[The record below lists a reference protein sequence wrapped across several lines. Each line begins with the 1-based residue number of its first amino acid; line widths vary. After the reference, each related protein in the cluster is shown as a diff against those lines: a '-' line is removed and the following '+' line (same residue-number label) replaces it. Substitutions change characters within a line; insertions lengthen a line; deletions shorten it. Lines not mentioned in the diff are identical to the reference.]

1 MSFTAKHTSHHPDDP
16 GERRCP
22 RTGRPLRRKP
32 TRPWLVWLLPIT
44 GLLAL
49 IWFIVR
55 VVPKPSRALYPCQ
68 RLAMPLASGFVT
80 WVLGLGV
87 SIAAFRKARTSLASR
102 RYVLAVT
109 ALLVSVGAI
118 WMTLSVTSEDL
129 VLAEAD
135 PLAPIG
141 EGRGIHPGRVVW
153 VHDPDATD
161 WEGPGDGHLW
171 QPEHTDQAV
180 CDEMMSKAIRTL
192 TGAADDAKAW
202 DMLFRSHNQARG
214 RGDRPYQPGEK
225 ITIKVNFV
233 GFIRTVGSINT
244 ETYELE
250 KWRDYMNTSPQMI
263 AALLKQLTRA
273 AGVQQVHIGVGDGL
287 AYFPN
292 EYYDMLHEQ
301 FPEVRYLDC
310 LGKAGREKWTLSSA
324 PLHWSCGPEGKEQDH
339 IPACFAEADY
349 LINLAN
355 LKAHPGAGVTLCAK
369 NHYGSLVRLPY
380 EKTYYDMHKSAF
392 SKGSAEYRTLVDLM
406 GHNEIGGK
414 TMLYLIDGLYG
425 GVHYV
430 EQVPRRFQS
439 APFNNDWT
447 SSLFASQDPVA
458 IDSVGV
464 DFLRAEKPI
473 EKHAHRP
480 GGDDYLHEAALASA
494 PPSGTFYDPDHAGN
508 VVRLAS
514 LGIHEHWNNAQ
525 EKQYSRNLG
534 RNRGIELIALTRETR
549 KTSEPTGIIAPG
561 AKVTLCADIFKFTEG
576 PAPDAA
582 GNVFFTDQPN
592 NKIYKWS
599 IDGKLSIFHD
609 SPGRANGL
617 FFDAQGNLWAC
628 ADLDN
633 ELWMI
638 DPKGTPTIFVRHF
651 KGKKLNGPNDLWFD
665 PQGGIYFTDP
675 LYKRP
680 YWNRGPMEQ
689 DGQHVYYLTPDR
701 SKLIRVADS
710 LVQPNGIVGT
720 PDGQHLYVADIGDK
734 KTYRFR
740 INDDASLSERT
751 LFCSMGSDGMTL
763 DKEGNLYLTGKGVHV
778 FNGQGEKIEHIAIDE
793 GWTANV
799 CFGGPDRRTLFI
811 TAMDSLYS
819 LRMRVQGAY

>member
-1 MSFTAKHTSHHPDDP
+1 
-16 GERRCP
+16 
-22 RTGRPLRRKP
+22 
-32 TRPWLVWLLPIT
+32 LPIT
-44 GLLAL
+44 GFLAL
-49 IWFIVR
+49 IWFLVR
-55 VVPKPSRALYPCQ
+55 VIPKPSRALYPCQ
-68 RLAMPLASGFVT
+68 RLAMPLASGFVA
-80 WVLGLGV
+80 WLLGLGV
-87 SIAAFRKARTSLASR
+87 SIAAFRKAKTSLAGR
-102 RYVLAVT
+102 RYGLALI
-109 ALLVSVGAI
+109 ALAIGIGAI
-118 WMTLSVTSEDL
+118 WVTLSTTSDSPA
-129 VLAEAD
+129 LAKPD

-141 EGRGIHPGRVVW
+141 QAKGIHPGRVVW
-153 VHDPDATD
+153 VHDPDATN
-161 WEGPGDGHLW
+161 WEGPGHGHLW
-171 QPEHTDQAV
+171 QPEHTSQAV

-192 TGAADDAKAW
+192 TGASDDATAW
-202 DMLFRSHNQARG
+202 DMLFRSHNQAQG
-214 RGDRPYQPGEK
+214 RGDVPYQTGER
-225 ITIKVNFV
+225 IMIKVNFV
-233 GFIRTVGSINT
+233 GFIRTLGAVDP
-244 ETYELE
+244 ETYELKE
-250 KWRDYMNTSPQMI
+250 WRDYMNTSPQMI
-263 AALLKQLTRA
+263 AALLKQLTQA
-273 AGVQQVHIGVGDGL
+273 AGVKQVHIGIGDGL
-287 AYFPN
+287 AYFAK
-292 EYYDMLHEQ
+292 EYYDILHERFSHVQ
-301 FPEVRYLDC
+301 YVDC
-310 LGKAGREKWTLSSA
+310 QGKAGRGKWELSSTA
-324 PLHWSCGPEGKEQDH
+324 LHWSCQPKNCQQDRV
-339 IPACFAEADY
+339 PFSFTGADY

-355 LKAHPGAGVTLCAK
+355 LKAHPGSGVTLCAK
-369 NHYGSLVRLPY
+369 NHYGSLVRLPPQ
-380 EKTYYDMHKSAF
+380 KGYYDMHKSAF
-392 SKGSAEYRTLVDLM
+392 SQGAGEYRNLVDLM
-406 GHNEIGGK
+406 GHSQIGGK
-414 TMLYLIDGLYG
+414 TVLYLIDGLYG

-430 EQVPRRFQS
+430 EQVPRKFKS

-458 IDSVGV
+458 IDSVGI
-464 DFLRAEKPI
+464 DFLQAETDI
-473 EKHAHRP
+473 HRYSRMP
-480 GGDDYLHEAALASA
+480 GADDYLHEAALASN

-514 LGIHEHWNNAQ
+514 LGAHEHWNNAK

-534 RNRGIELIALTRETR
+534 RNAGIELIALTREKR
-549 KTSEPTGIIAPG
+549 NAPKAAGIIAPG
-561 AKVTLCADIFKFTEG
+561 ATVKLCADIFKFTEG

-599 IDGKLSIFHD
+599 IDDKLSIFHD

-617 FFDAQGNLWAC
+617 FFDAFGNLWAC

-638 DPKGTPTIFVRHF
+638 DPQGSPTIFIRDF

-665 PQGGIYFTDP
+665 AKGGIYFTDP
-675 LYKRP
+675 FYKRP

-701 SKLIRVADS
+701 KKLIRVVDD

-720 PDGQHLYVADIGDK
+720 PDGKYLYVADIGDK

-740 INDDASLSERT
+740 INADAMLSEKA

-778 FNGQGEKIEHIAIDE
+778 FNAQGDKIEHIAIDE